1 MRNKKTANMV
11 TFAMLLAI
19 EVVLAFTPLG
29 FLRIGFL
36 SITMLHIPV
45 IICAMYL
52 GPKYG
57 AAMGFVMGF
66 CSFYNATFQP
76 SPTSFCFTPFYSIAG
91 ISGNFYSL
99 LIAFIPRIALGYFSG
114 LVYQKLKGKKLAP
127 ALSGITGALVNTV
140 GVLGGIWI
148 FFKEPYEQVLGEA
161 IITLFMTTIWI
172 NFIAE
177 IIVAIIAATTLH
189 QAIKHQHK

>member
-1 MRNKKTANMV
+1 MV

-66 CSFYNATFQP
+66 CSF
-76 SPTSFCFTPFYSIAG
+76 
-91 ISGNFYSL
+91 
-99 LIAFIPRIALGYFSG
+99 
-114 LVYQKLKGKKLAP
+114 
-127 ALSGITGALVNTV
+127 
-140 GVLGGIWI
+140 
-148 FFKEPYEQVLGEA
+148 
-161 IITLFMTTIWI
+161 
-172 NFIAE
+172 
-177 IIVAIIAATTLH
+177 TTLH
-189 QAIKHQHK
+189 SSQVQQVSVSPHFIPLPESAETSTAY

>member
-66 CSFYNATFQP
+66 CSFYNATFQSNKFLFHP
-76 SPTSFCFTPFYSIAG
+76 ILFHCRNQRKLLQLINRLYTTYCSWILFRSSLPKTKRKKTSTCIKRNHWCFS
-91 ISGNFYSL
+91 
-99 LIAFIPRIALGYFSG
+99 
-114 LVYQKLKGKKLAP
+114 
-127 ALSGITGALVNTV
+127 
-140 GVLGGIWI
+140 
-148 FFKEPYEQVLGEA
+148 
-161 IITLFMTTIWI
+161 
-172 NFIAE
+172 
-177 IIVAIIAATTLH
+177 
-189 QAIKHQHK
+189 KHRWSTWRNLDIL